1 MQNLKFAVIGCGFW
15 SNFQVSG
22 WYELDGVE
30 LVAVCDADLTKANQ
44 FAEKFKVKSVYQTA
58 EELFE
63 NEDLDFVDIISGVNS
78 HLDLIRMAASK
89 GIPVICQKPM
99 ALDLKTANELVS
111 FCQDK
116 KVSFFVHENF
126 RWQKPIRKVKEILD
140 QGVIGEVFKAKI
152 SLCTGFPVFEN
163 QPYLAKL
170 EKLIIADL
178 GIHLLDISRFLLGEM
193 RNICCNIRT
202 VNKDIKGEDVA
213 NILMETENGAS
224 CFIEMSFSSVLENDH
239 FPEPLILIEGS
250 KGSISLGAN
259 FTVNTTIKKDPLS
272 AKLETKSEHVEVEN
286 YSWADPDYAVAHA
299 SIVETNRN
307 ILSALQGREK
317 CETSGEDNLKT
328 LKLVYA
334 AYESAKEASV
344 VSLN

>member
-1 MQNLKFAVIGCGFW
+1 MKFAVIGCGFW
-15 SNFQVSG
+15 SNFQISA

-30 LVAVCDADLTKANQ
+30 LVAVCDSDLAKANQ
-44 FAEKFKVKSVYQTA
+44 FAKRFKVKSVYQTA
-58 EELFE
+58 DELFK

-111 FCQDK
+111 FCQERR
-116 KVSFFVHENF
+116 VPFFVHENF

-163 QPYLAKL
+163 QPYLARM

-178 GIHLLDISRFLLGEM
+178 GIHLLDMSRFLLGEM

-213 NILMETENGAS
+213 NILMEAENGTS
-224 CFIEMSFSSVLENDH
+224 CFIEMSFASILEKDY
-239 FPEPLILIEGS
+239 FLETLIMIEGA
-250 KGSISLGAN
+250 KGSIYLGPD
-259 FTVNTTIKKDPLS
+259 FIVKTTTKKDPLL
-272 AKLETKSEHVEVEN
+272 AKLETKSEHVGVDN

-299 SIVETNRN
+299 SIVETNRD
-307 ILSALQGREK
+307 ILNALQGRGK
-317 CETSGEDNLKT
+317 CETTGEDNLKT
-328 LKLVYA
+328 LELVYA
-334 AYESAKEASV
+334 AYESAKDARV
-344 VSLN
+344 VSII